1 VTTIRSQAGFT
12 LLELLIGGVVTA
24 IVLAAVTLAYQ
35 VGQTTL
41 VAATNQA
48 EAQQKA
54 RWGLERMVQEIR
66 GAGLDPCQPPRCATA
81 PPHFDAITNQGSTTL
96 TIQNDFN
103 GNGLIDAPAGP
114 CDPTAVTERVRYRL
128 VGNQL
133 FRSTN
138 PADAACDAPVVSGV
152 ATFGL
157 TYLDEAGNVT
167 ASGPAIRT
175 VVVSVT
181 MASESGSGRNRSVA
195 MADRVRIR
203 NR

>member
-1 VTTIRSQAGFT
+1 MMSIRSQEGFT
-12 LLELLIGGVVTA
+12 LLELLIAGAATA

-35 VGQTTL
+35 VGQTALLTT
-41 VAATNQA
+41 ADQA

-66 GAGLDPCQPPRCATA
+66 GAGLDPCQTPRCATA
-81 PPHFDAITNQGSTTL
+81 PPHFDAITNQGPTTL

-133 FRSTN
+133 RRSTN
-138 PADAACDAPVVSGV
+138 PADVACDAAVVSGV
-152 ATFGL
+152 TALSL
-157 TYLDEAGNVT
+157 TYLDEAANPT
-167 ASGPAIRT
+167 ANASAIRT
-175 VVVSVT
+175 VIVSVT
-181 MASESGSGRNRSVA
+181 MTSENGGPERSVA